1 MALYEFKR
9 IKNNTNGMKSII
21 VGTDFSEGSYVAL
34 ELAVD
39 VANRMACGITVVW
52 VKREKKLFS
61 GEQLELM
68 TNLAKDKLAAL
79 CEKHRSALKY
89 GPIEWKIINGR
100 VSSAIAEFA
109 KKELAPLIVIGTN
122 GASGYEKY
130 VIGSQASRIVQ
141 DAPCPVLTMRQGY
154 DFHKKLERI
163 VCPIRVN
170 ANSRQKVPPAAAM
183 ARIFG
188 AKVYLLGL
196 LDLKEEES
204 ALRTYV
210 GQSADFLEK
219 EGVPYEIELQTYS
232 NYCDTVL
239 DFANDIK
246 ADLIIINTE
255 QDRVISQL
263 FLGTNAQQVVH
274 RSQIPV
280 LCIHP
285 EDYINV
291 AAKV

>member
-1 MALYEFKR
+1 
-9 IKNNTNGMKSII
+9 MKSII

-39 VANRMACGITVVW
+39 VANRMGCGILLVW
-52 VKREKKLFS
+52 VKREKKLFTDD
-61 GEQLELM
+61 QLNVM
-68 TNLAKDKLAAL
+68 TNLAKDKLDSM
-79 CEKHRSALKY
+79 CEKHRPALKH
-89 GPIEWKIINGR
+89 GPIESRIVSGR
-100 VSSAIAEFA
+100 VSTAIADLA
-109 KKELAPLIVIGTN
+109 KTELSPLIVVGTN
-122 GASGYEKY
+122 GASGFEKY
-130 VIGSQASRIVQ
+130 VLGSTAARIVQ

-163 VCPIRVN
+163 VVPVRVN

>member
-1 MALYEFKR
+1 
-9 IKNNTNGMKSII
+9 MKSII

-61 GEQLELM
+61 KEQLEMM
-68 TNLAKDKLAAL
+68 TNLAKDKLQTL
-79 CEKHRSALKY
+79 CDKHRPALKY
-89 GPIEWKIINGR
+89 GTIEWKIINGR
-100 VSSAIAEFA
+100 VSTAIADLA
-109 KKELAPLIVIGTN
+109 KKDLSPLIVIGTN

-163 VCPIRVN
+163 VVPIRVN
-170 ANSRQKVPPAAAM
+170 VNSRQKVPPAAAM

-188 AKVYLLGL
+188 SKVHLLGL

-239 DFANDIK
+239 NFANEIK
-246 ADLIIINTE
+246 ADMIIINTE

-274 RSQIPV
+274 KSQIPV

>member
-1 MALYEFKR
+1 
-9 IKNNTNGMKSII
+9 MKSII

-61 GEQLELM
+61 KEQLEMM
-68 TNLAKDKLAAL
+68 TNLAKDKLQTL
-79 CEKHRSALKY
+79 CDKHRPALKY
-89 GPIEWKIINGR
+89 GTIEWKIINGR
-100 VSSAIAEFA
+100 VSTAIADLA
-109 KKELAPLIVIGTN
+109 KKDLSPLIVIGTN

-163 VCPIRVN
+163 VVPIRVN
-170 ANSRQKVPPAAAM
+170 VNSRQKVPPAAAM

-188 AKVYLLGL
+188 AKVHLLGL

-239 DFANDIK
+239 NFANEIK
-246 ADLIIINTE
+246 ADMIIINTE

-274 RSQIPV
+274 KSQIPV